1 MEPRRSRSK
10 CRRRLEWSVSATA
23 ESPACR
29 RQESPNFIQDNE
41 MKKLFNFV
49 AAVFAVS
56 VVLAGCSKNE
66 EKTVRQPSEN
76 IDSSTWIDNLI
87 DGKAAAEKEDK
98 KIFLFFSGD
107 EQDQSSA
114 ELKGKIFN
122 LDGFISEMTK
132 KYVLVNLDFSNSLFD
147 KASAD
152 PLASEEEKAEAA
164 ALWVKLEEN
173 MRDAGLYNIQATP
186 SFFILTKEGYVI
198 KELFFDQKPQ
208 TVDEVFKALDLLA
221 DEIAEYDNLLASA
234 RSGKADDR
242 LAAINRLFEKTEP
255 QLRYLLSDFCEEYIK
270 LDKKNSTGMVG
281 TYVIALANSRA
292 VQHYFDQDALAASE
306 EFANAAK
313 SKFLTPEEKQQVL
326 YTAGYLYAN
335 SGTDDAE
342 KIKDYLQ
349 KAYDAAPESV
359 YAQSI
364 LSMIR
369 MIEADYADGGDLS
382 DPEVSEGEENAE
394 APETQPSSE
403 PQAPAGE

>member
-56 VVLAGCSKNE
+56 FVLAGCSKNE
-66 EKTVRQPSEN
+66 EKTVRKPSEN

-87 DGKAAAEKEDK
+87 DGKAVAEKEDK

-107 EQDQSSA
+107 DQDQSSA

-234 RSGKADDR
+234 RSGKTDDR

-292 VQHYFDQDALAASE
+292 VQHYFDQDPLAASE
-306 EFANAAK
+306 EFAAAAK
-313 SKFLTPEEKQQVL
+313 SKYLSPEEKQQAL

-335 SGTDDAE
+335 SGTDDAA
-342 KIKDYLQ
+342 KIKDYLK
-349 KAYDAAPESV
+349 KAYDAAPESA
-359 YAQSI
+359 YAESI

-369 MIEADYADGGDLS
+369 MLEADFADSG
-382 DPEVSEGEENAE
+382 VSEGDENSAE
-394 APETQPSSE
+394 GENPQTAE
-403 PQAPAGE
+403 PAAE

>member
-1 MEPRRSRSK
+1 
-10 CRRRLEWSVSATA
+10 
-23 ESPACR
+23 
-29 RQESPNFIQDNE
+29 

-56 VVLAGCSKNE
+56 FVLAGCSKNE
-66 EKTVRQPSEN
+66 EKTVRKPSEN

-87 DGKAAAEKEDK
+87 DGKAAAEKEGK

-107 EQDQSSA
+107 DQDQSSA

-173 MRDAGLYNIQATP
+173 MRDAGLYNIQGTP
-186 SFFILTKEGYVI
+186 AFFVLTKEGYAI
-198 KELFFDQKPQ
+198 KEVIFEQKPQ
-208 TVDEVFKALDLLA
+208 TVDEVLKTLDLLA

-234 RSGKADDR
+234 RSGKTDDR

-292 VQHYFDQDALAASE
+292 VQHYFDQDPLAASE

-335 SGTDDAE
+335 SGTDDAA
-342 KIKDYLQ
+342 KIKDYLK
-349 KAYDAAPESV
+349 KAYDAAPESA
-359 YAQSI
+359 YAESI

-369 MIEADYADGGDLS
+369 MLEADFADSGVPEGDENS
-382 DPEVSEGEENAE
+382 AEGENPQTAE
-394 APETQPSSE
+394 
-403 PQAPAGE
+403 PAAE